1 MTDRTFERANDESRA
16 RLTELAHSLA
26 PEQLATDLG
35 SGWTVASALAHAG
48 FWDRWQAER
57 WSQILAGKWSADDE
71 SVITAEHLANEA
83 LHPYWAGIE
92 AEFVPALAVAAA
104 TRVDALIAAAPDA
117 LIDRINGTAAEY
129 IVHRYRHRTDH
140 LDQIERALFASREG
154 VDSGSRDAALRT
166 YVDRNDASRARL
178 AALVAGFTAEDLSRA
193 SAPSEEGS
201 WTVGQILGHTAFWDR
216 FLSSRWRV
224 AQAAGPS
231 GCPSAL
237 PDDLATLLNGGL
249 VPFLAAFADGAAEA
263 LIAEVLAAAE
273 EIDALVAGLPDQVPV
288 GQVLGERPSLLDRSM
303 HRNQHMGQI
312 EEVLGR

>member
-1 MTDRTFERANDESRA
+1 MTDRSFERANDESRA
-16 RLTELAHSLA
+16 RLTELVHSLT
-26 PEQLATDLG
+26 PEQLATSLE
-35 SGWTVASALAHAG
+35 SGWTVASALAHTG

-57 WSQILAGKWSADDE
+57 WSQILAGKWSADDQ
-71 SVITAEHLANEA
+71 SVITAEHLANDA

-117 LIDRINGTAAEY
+117 VID
-129 IVHRYRHRTDH
+129 RTDH
-140 LDQIERALFASREG
+140 LDHIERALSAAHAG
-154 VDSGSRDAALRT
+154 ADSGSRGAAART
-166 YVDRNDASRARL
+166 YVERNDASRARL
-178 AALVAGFTAEDLSRA
+178 ASLVAGLRAVDLGRP

-201 WTVGQILGHTAFWDR
+201 WTVGQILGHMAFWDR

-231 GCPSAL
+231 GHPSAL

-249 VPFLAAFADGAAEA
+249 EPFLAAFAGGATEA
-263 LIAEVLAAAE
+263 LVAEVLAAAE

-303 HRNQHMGQI
+303 HRNQHMAQI
-312 EEVLGR
+312 EKVLDL